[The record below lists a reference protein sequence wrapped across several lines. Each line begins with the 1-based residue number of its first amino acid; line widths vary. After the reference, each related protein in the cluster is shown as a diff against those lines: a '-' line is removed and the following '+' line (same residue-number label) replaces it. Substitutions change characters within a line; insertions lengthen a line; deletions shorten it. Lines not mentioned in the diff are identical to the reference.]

1 MPRSLDVIATAPLSP
16 GTTALLLIDA
26 QQEHFI
32 PGGPHEVPDARA
44 ALGNAAALLER
55 ARTVGAHVVHVRHVG
70 DHPLFEDF
78 REGSPGFAIRPEVA
92 PAVGEPVI
100 DKRAPS
106 AFEGTPLED
115 ELAGRSVEAVVV
127 AGFTS
132 PTCCTAT
139 ALAALARRYRTVVA
153 ADATASDPH
162 GSERHD
168 EVHARALTVQRRLGA
183 EVLSSHTIGS
193 LLGAGG

>member
-1 MPRSLDVIATAPLSP
+1 MISAAPLAP

-44 ALGNAAALLER
+44 ALGNAATLLGR
-55 ARTVGAHVVHVRHVG
+55 AREVGAHVVHVRHVG

-92 PAVGEPVI
+92 PSAGEPVI
-100 DKRAPS
+100 DKRAPN

-115 ELAGRSVEAVVV
+115 ELTGRRVEAVVV

-132 PTCCTAT
+132 ATCCTAT
-139 ALAALARRYRTVVA
+139 ALAAVARHFRTVVA
-153 ADATASDPH
+153 ADATATDPH
-162 GSERHD
+162 GSEAHD
-168 EVHARALTVQRRLGA
+168 ELHARALTAQRRLGA
-183 EVLSSHTIGS
+183 EVLSTQTIDS
-193 LLGAGG
+193 LLGGEG